1 MMILREN
8 QKMRSEEKT
17 RFMKMSKVE
26 LIGYID
32 ELDEEIENLNRQLEK
47 EDMSCQES
55 LVITGTDSVLKN
67 D

>member
-8 QKMRSEEKT
+8 QKMRSEEKK

-55 LVITGTDSVLKN
+55 LVITGTDSVLRN

>member
-47 EDMSCQES
+47 EDMSGQES
-55 LVITGTDSVLKN
+55 LVITGTDSVLRN

>member
-1 MMILREN
+1 
-8 QKMRSEEKT
+8 
-17 RFMKMSKVE
+17 MSKVE

-55 LVITGTDSVLKN
+55 LAITGTDSVLRN

>member
-55 LVITGTDSVLKN
+55 LVITGTDSVLRN